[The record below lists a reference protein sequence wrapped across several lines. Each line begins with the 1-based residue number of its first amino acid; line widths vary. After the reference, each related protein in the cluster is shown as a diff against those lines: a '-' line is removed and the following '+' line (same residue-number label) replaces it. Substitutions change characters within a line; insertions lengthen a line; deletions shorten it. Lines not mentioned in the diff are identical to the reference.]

1 MHSIFFTQYLDVISA
16 LGSLVEMKELS
27 GMQPLQHLP
36 QERRAEVG
44 LQRQKA
50 LELLYKKIRNLKVR
64 LERKEEVLKD
74 YEGSVEQLRYG
85 KPGF

>member
-1 MHSIFFTQYLDVISA
+1 M
-16 LGSLVEMKELS
+16 EMKELS

-36 QERRAEVG
+36 QEKRAEVG

-50 LELLYKKIRNLKVR
+50 LELLYKKIRNLQIH
-64 LERKEEVLKD
+64 LERKEEMLKG

-85 KPGF
+85 KARSWF